1 MGSAKHAMGIQQD
14 ISKNILL
21 LDGAMGTQIQLLNLT
36 EEDYRGEQFKDHPS
50 SLKGN
55 NDLLCITRP
64 HFIERIHLNYL
75 EAGANI
81 IETNT
86 FNAQRIS
93 LDDYGLTHIAYDLNV
108 AAAKVAVN
116 ARNKFQQEHPNAL
129 PAFVAGAIG
138 PTSKTCSLSPDVERP
153 EFRAVNYN
161 ELKSAYREQVE
172 GLLDGGVDAL
182 LVETIFDTL
191 NAKAAFH
198 AILDVL
204 EDRNLS
210 AITKENPKGDIAIMA
225 SGTITDLA
233 GRTLSGQTAAA
244 FAVSLEHVP
253 LFSIG
258 FNCALGA
265 EQLLPQVLA
274 LKAFTNAH
282 LSAYP
287 NAGLPNA
294 MGGYDES
301 AETFRD
307 KIQPF
312 LNQSQLRII
321 GGCCGTSPAHIQAL
335 HTLIH
340 TSNND

>member
-1 MGSAKHAMGIQQD
+1 MGIQD
-14 ISKNILL
+14 EISKHLLL
-21 LDGAMGTQIQLLNLT
+21 LDGAMGTQIQLLHLT
-36 EEDYRGEQFKDHPS
+36 EEDYRGDRFMDHPT

-55 NDLLCITRP
+55 NDLLCLTRP
-64 HFIERIHLNYL
+64 SYIARIHQNYL
-75 EAGANI
+75 ESGANI

-93 LDDYGLTHIAYDLNV
+93 LEDYGLADLAYELNL
-108 AAAKVAVN
+108 AAAKIAVST
-116 ARNKFQQEHPNAL
+116 RNEFQQNHPKAA
-129 PAFVAGAIG
+129 PAYVAGAIG

-153 EFRAVNYN
+153 EFRAVTYN
-161 ELKSAYREQVE
+161 TLKEAYREQIE

-210 AITKENPKGDIAIMA
+210 AITKENPEGDIAIMA

-253 LFSIG
+253 LFSLG

-265 EQLLPQVLA
+265 EQLLPKVLA
-274 LKAFTNAH
+274 LKSFTNTH

-287 NAGLPNA
+287 NAGMPNA
-294 MGGYDES
+294 MGTYDES
-301 AETFRD
+301 PETFRD
-307 KIQPF
+307 KIEPF
-312 LNQSQLRII
+312 LRYPELRII
-321 GGCCGTSPAHIQAL
+321 GGCCGTSPAHINAL
-335 HTLIH
+335 HSLITEL
-340 TSNND
+340 TSNE

>member
-1 MGSAKHAMGIQQD
+1 MGIQQD
-14 ISKNILL
+14 ITKNILL
-21 LDGAMGTQIQLLNLT
+21 LDGAMGTQIQLLNLQ
-36 EEDYRGEQFKDHPS
+36 EDDYRGEIFKNHPT

-55 NDLLCITRP
+55 NDLLCLTRP

-75 EAGANI
+75 EAGANM

-86 FNAQRIS
+86 FNAQRVS
-93 LDDYGLTHIAYDLNV
+93 LEDYGLSHLAYELNV
-108 AAAKVAVN
+108 AAAKVAIR
-116 ARNKFQQEHPNAL
+116 ARNTFQQENPNAL
-129 PAFVAGAIG
+129 PTYVAGAIG

-204 EDRNLS
+204 EERNLS
-210 AITKENPKGDIAIMA
+210 AITKENPNGDIAIMA

-301 AETFRD
+301 AETFRN
-307 KIQPF
+307 KIEPFLIQPE
-312 LNQSQLRII
+312 LRII
-321 GGCCGTSPAHIQAL
+321 GGCCGTSPDHIKAL
-335 HTLIH
+335 HELIH
-340 TSNND
+340 VSANHE